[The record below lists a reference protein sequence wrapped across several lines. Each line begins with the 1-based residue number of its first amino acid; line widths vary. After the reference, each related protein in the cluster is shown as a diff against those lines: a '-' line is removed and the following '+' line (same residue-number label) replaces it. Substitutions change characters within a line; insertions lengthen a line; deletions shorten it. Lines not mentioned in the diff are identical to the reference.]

1 MWSPYVQWLYFPEVE
16 TKEIG
21 QKKFEM
27 SVVIW
32 ENMLIALR
40 ECKKTGKKQ
49 EEPISSGC
57 NIVAVKRILRITMKQ
72 YLTVSLD
79 KETDTMNV
87 INIRGDIDHW
97 HLNIL

>member
-1 MWSPYVQWLYFPEVE
+1 
-16 TKEIG
+16 
-21 QKKFEM
+21 
-27 SVVIW
+27 
-32 ENMLIALR
+32 MLIALR